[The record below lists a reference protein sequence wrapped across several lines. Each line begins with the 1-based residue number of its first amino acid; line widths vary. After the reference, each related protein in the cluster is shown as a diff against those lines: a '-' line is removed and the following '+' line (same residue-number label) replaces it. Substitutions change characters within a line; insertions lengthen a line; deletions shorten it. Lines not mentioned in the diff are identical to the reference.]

1 MKLLNTRT
9 YIAELAAAGRR
20 HNALL
25 TLFKGFIEHAKH
37 LAAKEYPLKGIAI
50 APDGSTG
57 FTARFLDVA
66 ARFTFVHDSESGL
79 GVIHVSDVSMGDS
92 EPSPFWSLHF
102 NETGEVQDIEPRNE
116 GAYNV
121 GIDTDAAE
129 IVLAAV
135 HKLISK
141 PSGPEALAVLGRRS
155 E

>member
-9 YIAELAAAGRR
+9 YIAELAAAGQR

-25 TLFKGFIEHAKH
+25 TLFKGFTEHAKH

-57 FTARFLDVA
+57 FTARFLDVGA
-66 ARFTFVHDSESGL
+66 KFTFADDSESGL
-79 GVIHVSDVSMGDS
+79 GVIHVSEISMGDS

-102 NETGEVQDIEPRNE
+102 NESGEVQDIEPRRNE

-141 PSGPEALAVLGRRS
+141 PSGPEALVV
-155 E
+155 

>member
-25 TLFKGFIEHAKH
+25 TLFKKFTDHAKH
-37 LAAKEYPLKGIAI
+37 LAAKEYPLKGITI

-57 FTARFLDVA
+57 FTARFLDVGA
-66 ARFTFVHDSESGL
+66 KFSFVDDSESGL
-79 GVIHVSDVSMGDS
+79 GVIHVSNISMGNA
-92 EPSPFWSLHF
+92 EPSSFWSLHF

-121 GIDTDAAE
+121 GIDADAAE
-129 IVLAAV
+129 IVLAAL

-141 PSGPEALAVLGRRS
+141 PSGPEALVV
-155 E
+155 